1 MVFTG
6 WNFSVANPSSFLTRY
21 SGSPRCASLSRSLS
35 RMGATITWKQAL
47 SSLFAKMS
55 TNITENELYKQI
67 LNGNLTLN
75 EGMIYEMTILSPKAI
90 EKYPIPLCLRI
101 GMLRDSSSQVTS
113 WDKHR

>member
-1 MVFTG
+1 MHPMDSR
-6 WNFSVANPSSFLTRY
+6 NFAL
-21 SGSPRCASLSRSLS
+21 RSE
-35 RMGATITWKQAL
+35 RRRW
-47 SSLFAKMS
+47 S